1 MFFEVSASDGRNI
14 ESAITE
20 MATILKQNF
29 DKDLERGKHNEDTI
43 SLEKQKKK
51 KGCWC

>member
-1 MFFEVSASDGRNI
+1 MFFEVSAADGRNI

-20 MATILKQNF
+20 MATVLKQNF
-29 DKDLERGKHNEDTI
+29 DTDLERGKRNENTI
-43 SLEKQKKK
+43 SLAKQKTK